1 MNIWRTYQQNYPGT
15 LSKLPAGPVHKYSPS
30 VHKYHPLVHGN
41 SFLSTFFAQLL
52 VGHNCDLTVMKTFA
66 LFSIALGLPGAIAV
80 PGGLNPDDITFAGVQ
95 RALPN
100 APDGYVP
107 TSVSCPANRPA
118 VRSAAKLSSNETSW
132 LEVRRGKTL
141 SAMKDFFGHVKVGDY
156 DVGAYLDKHSGNSS
170 SLPNIGIAV
179 SGGGWRALMNGAGA
193 VKAFDNRTSNASATG
208 HLGGLLQSATYISG
222 LSGGSW
228 LLGSIYINNFTTI
241 DKLQTH
247 TAGSVWQFGN
257 SILEGPDTG
266 GIQLLDSASYLK
278 DIADAVDGKRT
289 AGFDTSLTDIWGRA
303 LSYQMFNATN
313 GGVSYTWSSIADTP
327 EFKDGDYPLPFVVAD
342 GRNPGELVIG
352 SNSTVY
358 EFNPW
363 EFGTF
368 DPTIFGFVPLKYLGS
383 KFEGGSLPSNE
394 SCISG
399 FDNAGFV
406 IGTSS
411 TLFNQFLL
419 QINTT
424 SLPSFVKDTNRKTTS
439 LPLFALRRAKILD
452 VVDGGED
459 GQNVPLHPL
468 IQPERQVDVIF
479 AVDSSADTDYFWPNG
494 TSLVA
499 TYERSLNSSG
509 IGNGTAFPAVPDQNT
524 FINLGLSTRP
534 SFFGCNSSNQ
544 TGPSPLVV
552 YIPNA
557 PYSYHSNI
565 STFQLSTD
573 DTQRDQIILNGY
585 EVATMANSTLDGNWT
600 SCVGCAILSRSF
612 ERTGTTLP
620 DICNQCFDRYC
631 WNGTVNSTR
640 PHSYNP
646 AYYLADS
653 MASVILPTILS
664 TVVAAS
670 LAMLILV

>member
-1 MNIWRTYQQNYPGT
+1 
-15 LSKLPAGPVHKYSPS
+15 
-30 VHKYHPLVHGN
+30 
-41 SFLSTFFAQLL
+41 
-52 VGHNCDLTVMKTFA
+52 MKTFA
-66 LFSIALGLPGAIAV
+66 LISIALSLPGAIAM
-80 PGGLNPDDITFAGVQ
+80 PGPNPDDITFAGVQ

-107 TSVSCPANRPA
+107 TSVSCPASRPT

-132 LEVRRGKTL
+132 LEVRRSKSL
-141 SAMKDFFGHVKVGDY
+141 SAMKDFFGHVQVGDY
-156 DVGAYLDKHSGNSS
+156 DVVGYLDKHSRNSS
-170 SLPNIGIAV
+170 NLPNIGIAV

-193 VKAFDNRTSNASATG
+193 VKAFDSRTYNASTRG
-208 HLGGLLQSATYISG
+208 HLGGLLQSATYIAG

-228 LLGSIYINNFTTI
+228 LLGSIFINNFTTI

-247 TAGSVWQFGN
+247 TEGSVWQFGN
-257 SILEGPDTG
+257 SIIEGPDTG
-266 GIQLLDSASYLK
+266 GIQLLDTASYYK
-278 DIADAVDGKRT
+278 DLAEAVEGKKD
-289 AGFDTSLTDIWGRA
+289 AGFDTSLTDMWGRA
-303 LSYQMFNATN
+303 LAHQMFNATN
-313 GGVSYTWSSIADTP
+313 GGISYTWSSIAETP
-327 EFKDGDYPLPFVVAD
+327 DFQDGNYPMPLVVAD
-342 GRNPGELVIG
+342 GRNPGELVVG

-368 DPTIFGFVPLKYLGS
+368 DPTIFGFIPLKYLGS
-383 KFEGGSLPSNE
+383 KFESGSLPSNE
-394 SCISG
+394 SCIGG
-399 FDNAGFV
+399 FDSAGFI

-424 SLPSFVKDTNRKTTS
+424 SLPSVVKNVFTDLLKKFDKAQDDIASYDPNPFYKYNEDS
-439 LPLFALRRAKILD
+439 SPYAAQQVLD

-468 IQPERQVDVIF
+468 IQPERHVDVIF
-479 AVDSSADTDYFWPNG
+479 AVDSSADTDYYWPNG

-524 FINLGLSTRP
+524 FVNLGLSTRP
-534 SFFGCNSSNQ
+534 SFFGCDSKNQ
-544 TGPSPLVV
+544 TGPTPLVV

-573 DTQRDQIILNGY
+573 DTERDNIILNGY
-585 EVATMANSTLDGNWT
+585 EVATMGNSTLDGNWT
-600 SCVGCAILSRSF
+600 ACVGCAILSRSF

-620 DICNQCFDRYC
+620 DICTRCFDRYC
-631 WNGTVNSTR
+631 WNGTVNSTT
-640 PHSYNP
+640 PNSYNP
-646 AYYLADS
+646 AYYLS
-653 MASVILPTILS
+653 ESKNMASVSLPTMLS
-664 TVVAAS
+664 TVVTAS

>member
-1 MNIWRTYQQNYPGT
+1 
-15 LSKLPAGPVHKYSPS
+15 
-30 VHKYHPLVHGN
+30 
-41 SFLSTFFAQLL
+41 
-52 VGHNCDLTVMKTFA
+52 MKTA
-66 LFSIALGLPGAIAV
+66 LIGTIALGLLPGAIAS
-80 PGGLNPDDITFAGVQ
+80 PGGFNPDNVVFAQ

-107 TSVSCPANRPA
+107 TSVSCPASRPTI
-118 VRSAAKLSSNETSW
+118 RSAAKLSSNETSW
-132 LEVRRGKTL
+132 LKTRREKALTSL
-141 SAMKDFFGHVKVGDY
+141 KDFFGHVKVGDY
-156 DVGAYLDKHSGNSS
+156 DVVSYLDKHSSNISNI
-170 SLPNIGIAV
+170 PNIGIAV
-179 SGGGWRALMNGAGA
+179 SGGGYRALMNGAGA
-193 VKAFDNRTSNASATG
+193 IKAYDSRTYNASTSG
-208 HLGGLLQSATYISG
+208 HLGGLLQSATYLSG

-247 TAGSVWQFGN
+247 KDGDVWQFGN
-257 SILEGPDTG
+257 SIIEGPDTG
-266 GIQLLDSASYLK
+266 GIQILDSASYFK
-278 DIADAVDGKRT
+278 DLAEAVESKKK

-303 LSYQMFNATN
+303 LAYQMFNASN
-313 GGVSYTWSSIADTP
+313 GGLSYTWSSIADTT
-327 EFKDGDYPLPFVVAD
+327 EFKDGNYPMPMVVAD
-342 GRNPGELVIG
+342 GRNPGELVVG

-383 KFEGGSLPSNE
+383 RFEAGSLPNNE

-399 FDNAGFV
+399 YDSAGFV

-424 SLPSFVKDTNRKTTS
+424 SLPNFVKNVFTS
-439 LPLFALRRAKILD
+439 ILEKLDRADDDIAAYEPNPFYHYNNHSSPYARQTALD

-468 IQPERQVDVIF
+468 IQPERHVDVIF
-479 AVDSSADTDYFWPNG
+479 AVDSSADTDYYWPNG

-499 TYERSLNSSG
+499 TYERSLNNTG
-509 IGNGTAFPAVPDQNT
+509 IGNGTAFPAIPDVNT
-524 FINLGLSTRP
+524 FVNLGLNTRP
-534 SFFGCNSSNQ
+534 TFFGCDSSNIS
-544 TGPSPLVV
+544 GPAPLVV
-552 YIPNA
+552 YVPNA
-557 PYSYHSNI
+557 PYSFHSNV
-565 STFQLSTD
+565 STFQLSTED
-573 DTQRDQIILNGY
+573 KERDNIILNGY

-620 DICNQCFDRYC
+620 DICNTCFDRYC
-631 WNGTVNSTR
+631 WNGTLNATT
-640 PHSYNP
+640 PANYNP
-646 AYYLADS
+646 TTYLAEADS
-653 MASVILPTILS
+653 AGSALVPTMLS
-664 TVVAAS
+664 AAVAAGVA
-670 LAMLILV
+670 LFTLV